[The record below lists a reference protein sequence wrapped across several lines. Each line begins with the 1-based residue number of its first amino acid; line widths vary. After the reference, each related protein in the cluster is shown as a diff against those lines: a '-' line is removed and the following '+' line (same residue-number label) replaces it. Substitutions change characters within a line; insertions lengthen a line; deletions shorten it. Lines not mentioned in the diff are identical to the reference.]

1 MYDLFNPLS
10 MDVDN
15 PWRTN
20 NHCRFT
26 SEPVQVRAVA
36 AVAVTQLVLYLHYHH
51 HFYVHIHVGDHGN
64 CADTMIEC

>member
-26 SEPVQVRAVA
+26 SEPVQVRA
-36 AVAVTQLVLYLHYHH
+36 AVTQISIAIIIVMLLLVIMEMWRYD
-51 HFYVHIHVGDHGN
+51 G
-64 CADTMIEC
+64 